1 MKKRRF
7 SRVSFAEKSIVES
20 GGSIFEVD
28 ILNISLKG
36 ALVQFMEA
44 VNCQCGDCWKLS
56 FHLGN
61 SDIKMEF
68 KAVVVHASGNLAGVK
83 FMETDLNT
91 MIHLRNLMEAR
102 TMDPDK
108 VRNELDFLI
117 EIDQ

>member
-7 SRVSFAEKSIVES
+7 SRVSFAEKSIVEF
-20 GGSIFEVD
+20 GGSSFEVNL
-28 ILNISLKG
+28 LNISLKG
-36 ALVQFMEA
+36 ALVQFGQDIKCRQDDKWE
-44 VNCQCGDCWKLS
+44 LS

-68 KAVVVHASGNLAGVK
+68 KAVVVHADGDLAGVK

-102 TMDPDK
+102 TMDPEK
-108 VRNELDFLI
+108 VRSELDFLI
-117 EIDQ
+117 ETD